1 MKNIL
6 SILTFALAASAYLHA
21 TDDAAIVYGPNYAFT
36 ISAPKGWKLTSTK
49 ELQAAFYPADT
60 SFEKSAVVM
69 YARSADKKELGVSS
83 VQELNRFDLNG
94 IQERNPAATS
104 EKIGTVKTALGTE
117 IPLYSFSGG
126 GYKELVAY
134 AEQEKTIAVFVLSA
148 DKDEQ
153 LKANRAAFD
162 ELLTSYLALSAT
174 PKAPKQLANP
184 KEKKQGSPK

>member
-1 MKNIL
+1 MKNL
-6 SILTFALAASAYLHA
+6 FSILTLALAASACLHA
-21 TDDAAIVYGPNYAFT
+21 ADDAAIIDGPNYAFT
-36 ISAPKGWKLTSTK
+36 ISAPKGWKRTSTK
-49 ELQAAFYPADT
+49 EIQAAFYPADT

-69 YARSADKKELGVSS
+69 YARSADKKGLGVSS
-83 VQELNRFDLNG
+83 VQELNRLDLKG

-126 GYKELVAY
+126 GYSELVAY
-134 AEQEKTIAVFVLSA
+134 AEHEKTITVFVLSA

-162 ELLTSYLALSAT
+162 ELLISYVALSAA
-174 PKAPKQLANP
+174 PKAPKQPANP
-184 KEKKQGSPK
+184 KKKKQGSPK